1 MIVMQQLMGGRAQN
15 LLRQTK
21 AWGLDSA
28 KLAQLLYQS
37 WRVHPKPLT
46 LLLHDHLEN
55 PVAVK
60 LLSVHKE
67 YNLLRYY
74 GFRGYLQNRRNAVA
88 AIKSES
94 AASSSSIAAKDAAA
108 APSST
113 QSVARISFM
122 VTARMKE
129 ELVKDLGYSPE
140 FITKLKPVEASLL
153 LQHQVRDAS
162 PETLAHLVQ
171 VHEEEQEVAAR
182 KRQEEIDTEQRILT
196 EQSQPA
202 PEALS
207 SEVEST
213 NVSSESMVQT
223 KDEESKPSSLSNH
236 DSPNTFYGSSSST
249 PLAVATATN
258 SGGRVWYELVERAVP
273 ESGEEEEEAVVMGLY
288 TTEKDALEGLEAHQF
303 LAERNRR
310 PAGNWEVRK
319 TVR

>member
-1 MIVMQQLMGGRAQN
+1 MQQQLMGGRVQT
-15 LLRQTK
+15 LFRQTK

-28 KLAQLLYQS
+28 KLAQSLYQS

-94 AASSSSIAAKDAAA
+94 ADSSSSFTADAPA

-122 VTARMKE
+122 VTSRMKE

-140 FITKLKPVEASLL
+140 FIAKLKPVEASLL

-162 PETLAHLVQ
+162 PETLAQLVQ
-171 VHEEEQEVAAR
+171 AHEEEQEAAAR
-182 KRQEEIDTEQRILT
+182 KRQEEIDNEQRTCTEQT
-196 EQSQPA
+196 QPA
-202 PEALS
+202 PEVQSA
-207 SEVEST
+207 EMEST
-213 NVSSESMVQT
+213 NVSSESNVQT
-223 KDEESKPSSLSNH
+223 KDEESKPSLLSNLE
-236 DSPNTFYGSSSST
+236 SQRTFYGSSSST

-258 SGGRVWYELVERAVP
+258 SGGRVWYELIERAVP